1 MLYVAYELDIVNR
14 DAMTG
19 YGELSHKLKFQPL
32 ASSKADFKRGI
43 K

>member
-1 MLYVAYELDIVNR
+1 
-14 DAMTG
+14 MTG
-19 YGELSHKLKFQPL
+19 YGELSHKLKLQPL

>member
-1 MLYVAYELDIVNR
+1 MS
-14 DAMTG
+14 G
-19 YGELSHKLKFQPL
+19 HGESSHKLKLQPL

>member
-1 MLYVAYELDIVNR
+1 
-14 DAMTG
+14 MTG
-19 YGELSHKLKFQPL
+19 CGESSHKLKFQPL